1 MTLYEIAMPLLQIV
15 ANGETVMMAL
25 FTAYIDDYLGFEIFC
40 SDFPMELFNLLRKNL
55 QHSEDLRK
63 ALMDSGILEQGV
75 NTYIGRT
82 YEDYHM
88 WYHFLDGTYAILKDT
103 QLVKLLSADDRYV
116 VEGLFNLWQKGEIN
130 EACWD
135 NAFAKLSAESYSK

>member
-25 FTAYIDDYLGFEIFC
+25 FTAHIDDYLGFEIFC
-40 SDFPMELFNLLRKNL
+40 SNFPMEFFNLLRKNL
-55 QHSEDLRK
+55 QNSEDLRN

-75 NTYIGRT
+75 NAYISRT

-88 WYHFLDGTYAILKDT
+88 WYHLLDGTYEILKNP
-103 QLVKLLSADDRYV
+103 QLVQLLSAGDRYV

-130 EACWD
+130 ENSWD
-135 NAFAKLSAESYSK
+135 AAFTKLSTESYSK